1 MSDTPGGPGRSKQHL
16 SGRLGVRLAALLALA
31 LLPLGLISVLQSRS
45 LIVEARGQ
53 SEAALMGETLHA
65 AGREIAL
72 IQRGQGVA
80 ESLTAGF
87 SAALSDTDACKAA
100 MKALVERSEG
110 AFSLIG
116 LIPASG
122 VMACSSSGKSVD
134 YSTSER
140 FTDLVRNPRKMMTV
154 LPNAKLSGR
163 PVLSI
168 THPAYIAGDLAGFV
182 VVSIPQATLSVQTTT
197 SDLPWGTRPL
207 SLMTFD
213 NDGHVLTATG
223 GLDGA
228 DRLLPAGRDLKS
240 LATDRPVAFTSLA
253 EDGADRTFS
262 VVPLLPGTLYAI
274 GTWPDDQTSL
284 PGSLAGFGPVIAPL
298 LMCAA
303 SLIIA
308 WMAAEHLVTRYV
320 RALRRSITSFADGSR
335 TVGELRFARAP
346 TEIREVAEAYEQMTE
361 SILHD
366 EAELEDV
373 IHQKEVLLR
382 EVHHRVKNN
391 LQLIASMM
399 NMQRRLA
406 QSNETKAMIQTLQ
419 DRVMSL
425 ATIHRGLYQTSG
437 LADIRANELLPD
449 ILRQVLKMGS
459 GPGRRFTV
467 QSSFAD
473 IRLTPDQAVPLS
485 LLLTEALTNAMKYA
499 SPEADGA
506 ARLNVALEQAD
517 DGKATLRV
525 ENTCA
530 PTDAE
535 VLAPNNDGSGLGT
548 QLMNAFAQ
556 QLGTRIMRSS
566 RDGWFRMAI
575 TFVVRPL
582 ADAEARR
589 AAQTED
595 EVEA

>member
-1 MSDTPGGPGRSKQHL
+1 MSDADGGRARKKSRL

-31 LLPLGLISVLQSRS
+31 LLPLGLISMLQSRS
-45 LIVEARGQ
+45 LIDEARGQ

-80 ESLTAGF
+80 ESLTASFPVFQADPEGCI
-87 SAALSDTDACKAA
+87 AAAKS
-100 MKALVERSEG
+100 LVERSEG
-110 AFSLIG
+110 AFSLVGFIPIDG
-116 LIPASG
+116 L
-122 VMACSSSGKSVD
+122 MTCSSADKTVD

-140 FTDLVRNPRKMMTV
+140 FADLVANPRKAMTV

-168 THPAYIAGDLAGFV
+168 SHPAFVSGNVVGFV
-182 VVSIPQATLSVQTTT
+182 VISIPQATLTVDIAQAGT
-197 SDLPWGTRPL
+197 PWGTRPL

-213 NDGHVLTATG
+213 NEGQVLTASG
-223 GLDGA
+223 GLDVVDA
-228 DRLLPAGRDLKS
+228 LLPAGSDLKS
-240 LATDRPVAFTSLA
+240 LASDRPVAFTRSDT
-253 EDGADRTFS
+253 DGTDRTFS
-262 VVPLLPGTLYAI
+262 VVPLIRGTLYAI
-274 GTWPDDQTSL
+274 GTWPNDQTSL
-284 PGSLAGFGPVIAPL
+284 PGRLAGIGPVIAPL

-308 WMAAEHLVTRYV
+308 WMASEHLVTRYV
-320 RALRRSITSFADGSR
+320 RALRRSITSFAGGNR
-335 TVGELRFARAP
+335 TVGEMRFARAP
-346 TEIREVAEAYEQMTE
+346 TEIREMADAYERMTE
-361 SILHD
+361 SIMHD
-366 EAELEDV
+366 EAELEDA

-406 QSNETKAMIQTLQ
+406 HSHETKEMIKTLQ

-437 LADIRANELLPD
+437 LTDIRANELLPD

-467 QSSFAD
+467 QSAFAD
-473 IRLTPDQAVPLS
+473 VRLTPDQAVPLS

-499 SPEADGA
+499 SPEGDGA
-506 ARLNVALEQAD
+506 ARLNVVLEHL
-517 DGKATLRV
+517 DGNRVMLRV
-525 ENTCA
+525 ENTSA
-530 PTDAE
+530 ATDSDG
-535 VLAPNNDGSGLGT
+535 LANEAGGSGLGT

-556 QLGTRIMRSS
+556 QLGTRVVRTR
-566 RDGWFRMAI
+566 RDGWYRMAI
-575 TFVVRPL
+575 TFDAPPL
-582 ADAEARR
+582 ADAEARH
-589 AAQTED
+589 ATPAD
-595 EVEA
+595 EEV